1 MLRHNILSS
10 MTSSP
15 NCLPLNTDAQL
26 IDTLTNKKTFVMTTH
41 KNSDGDGIGSSI
53 ALYWG
58 LKQQNKTVQFCH
70 VDPIPSRYHFLLENT
85 QSIQFNPDKM
95 KALQADVLLVSDT
108 NQGSL
113 CDPLYTHFRAL
124 NKQII
129 FIDHHILSG
138 APDSAAKYY
147 IRTDA
152 SSTGE
157 VVYDILK
164 ELKTHITTEIATA
177 LYTSITFDTQAFKLL
192 RNSSRSHEIAALL
205 ANDNI
210 QTDKIQRELFATW
223 TVKKMN
229 FLATLIQSARYS
241 KNDTVVGFTITQ
253 SQLKKYDLEL
263 DHIND
268 ILDMFTLIKT
278 IEFCYNIIEMPNG
291 QFKMSFRSINSNK
304 AFVVAQSFGGGGH
317 AKSSGAWLEEGLA
330 QDIENKILS
339 FM

>member
-1 MLRHNILSS
+1 MVRHNILFT
-10 MTSSP
+10 MTSP
-15 NCLPLNTDAQL
+15 NYLPLNTDANL
-26 IDTLTNKKTFVMTTH
+26 IQTLQNEKNFILTTH
-41 KNSDGDGIGSSI
+41 KNSDGDGVGSAV

-58 LKQQNKTVQFCH
+58 LKQENKNVQFCH

-85 QSIQFNPDKM
+85 QSFLFNADQM
-95 KALQADVLLVSDT
+95 KQLSADVLLITDT

-113 CDPLYTHFRAL
+113 CDPLYSHFKKL
-124 NKQII
+124 NKKII
-129 FIDHHILSG
+129 YVDHHIPSST
-138 APDSAAKYY
+138 PDSNEKYY
-147 IRTDA
+147 VRTDA

-164 ELKTHITTEIATA
+164 ELKTKITPEIATA

-205 ANDNI
+205 AKDNI

-223 TVKKMN
+223 TVQKMN

-241 KNDTVVGFTITQ
+241 KNNTIAGFTITQ
-253 SQLKKYDLEL
+253 EQLKKYELQL

-278 IEFCYNIIEMPNG
+278 IEFCYNIIEMPEG
-291 QFKMSFRSINSNK
+291 RFKLSFRSINSNK
-304 AFVVAQSFGGGGH
+304 AFVVAESFGGGGH
-317 AKSSGAWLEEGLA
+317 AKSAGAWINQTTAEE
-330 QDIENKILS
+330 IENKILS
-339 FM
+339 FL